1 MLIVLTMNFYGKKK
15 RAYQFLASR
24 GKKKS
29 AFSQIPPFLSKTG
42 VWREDVGGRLCCLS
56 QNITNFFFC
65 LQNARSL
72 LGWFSHYHWQKE
84 RAEYCVAHLGPPQS
98 FPFFFHGIP
107 LTQLPWQNSLL
118 VPLFPFG
125 VDVIVLSLS
134 KGGTQV
140 SIPWTLW
147 IILMDA

>member
-1 MLIVLTMNFYGKKK
+1 MNFYGKKKK

-29 AFSQIPPFLSKTG
+29 AFSQIPPFLSKTW

-56 QNITNFFFC
+56 RNITNFFFC
-65 LQNARSL
+65 LQNACSL

-147 IILMDA
+147 IILTDA

>member
-1 MLIVLTMNFYGKKK
+1 MNFYEKKK
-15 RAYQFLASR
+15 RKSLSIFGIKR
-24 GKKKS
+24 KKKS
-29 AFSQIPPFLSKTG
+29 AFSQTPPFLSKIG
-42 VWREDVGGRLCCLS
+42 VWREDVGGSFAVWAGTSL
-56 QNITNFFFC
+56 IFFFC
-65 LQNARSL
+65 LQNACPL

-118 VPLFPFG
+118 VPLLPFG
-125 VDVIVLSLS
+125 VDVIVLNLS

-140 SIPWTLW
+140 SIPWMLW
-147 IILMDA
+147 IILTDA